1 MKKLFTLL
9 LSLSV
14 LLPFKIGAQEVL
26 HFDFHLN
33 WSTGDIL
40 EFDHA
45 GEFADN
51 PLLPIYSVRF
61 PIAGPA
67 QLSALVQV
75 VSSETVMISDLSLTA
90 DIPKS
95 YTIGTSVEQ
104 DRGKYFGRVWILPL
118 ISTGEHTA
126 TRIIGGSLAVRVT
139 SSGAGYTNRSGP
151 SFKENSVLAEGIIHR
166 VSVNT
171 SGVYKLD
178 YNFIKDKLKIDPST
192 FSPDRIGVFGNGDG
206 RVPQWNSA
214 PRVDDLEQCATL
226 GSGLEDG
233 QFNPGDYLLWYAQGP
248 DQWTYDPESRLY
260 NMELNN
266 YDALNHYY
274 IIIQGPTRNVVSSRA
289 DEANGD
295 FVSASSLEY
304 QRLEEEKVNLLGR
317 YRPPGSGQEWYG
329 DEMAVVDEL
338 DYTDKFDLT
347 DLIPEDTLSYKVRF
361 AARAANATRFYI
373 KFDQHQASK
382 EVGGVNL
389 GDYESSFAND
399 AFIQGVIIPEEPIQQ
414 ILVRYPAADGA
425 NSRAWIDYIQ
435 LNFQKKNQYRQGTP
449 LYIRDPRSI
458 QGGTPIYTLDGV
470 TQGCK
475 IWDITNPFSP
485 INQQFTSG
493 NQITFSIHNTGFVP
507 NEFICFD
514 PAHDVLVP
522 SYEGTV
528 INQNIHNINQA
539 DLVIIYYEAFE
550 EAALA
555 LADHRRNHD
564 QMEVVAV
571 PARQVFEEFGGGSID
586 PSAIRDFARMIYQ
599 RDPAFRYLL
608 LIGDATYDY
617 LGHTEDLP
625 YQNFIPAFETQESLD
640 PIRSFPS
647 DDYYALLDDE
657 EGDNLIGA
665 IDIAVGRLPV
675 STAEE
680 AKAVVE
686 KIIYYDSNPATLN
699 DWRSRVVMVADDQ
712 DSNTHLN
719 QADGLAVLDNV
730 RHPVHNSQK
739 IYLDAFPQESTPG
752 GDRYPGVNE
761 TIDLNM
767 KKGALTVTYMGH
779 GGQNGWS
786 QERVLGI
793 NQAQS
798 YDNINNMPL
807 FITATCSFAS
817 YDEPGFTSAGEHL
830 LLNQKGGAVA
840 LMTTV
845 RAVYSGSNERLTK
858 AVLKFLYEPD
868 GPGIYPS
875 FAEVLRR
882 AKNENAI
889 DTLDNNARKFTLLGD
904 PSQRLA
910 IPVFGIE
917 VTEFEGKLVGNGIV
931 DTISA
936 LEKASVSGII
946 TDHNGA
952 IISDFN
958 GEIFLT
964 LYDKV
969 QTRKTL
975 ANDEDSSERSFNTQV
990 KQLFKG
996 TATVHEGNWSIEF
1009 VLPKDI
1015 DFTYGPGKIGLYAQN
1030 GVTDAEGYF
1039 TDFIIGGVSTEGLAD
1054 DNPPV
1059 IKLFMNDENF
1069 IFGGITDANPDIY
1082 IQLSDDNGINV
1093 SGTSVGHDIEAV
1105 LDNDDKNSFILN
1117 DFYQA
1122 SLDNYTKGEVRFP
1135 LTNLAPGL
1143 HTLRVTAW
1151 DVANNPG
1158 EAYLEFRVLGTADP
1172 VIEDLGNYPNPFSE
1186 STLFHFEHNRPGVPM
1201 DLQLQIYQISGQLVK
1216 TIKRENYVSDGYR
1229 VADLDWDGTNDR
1241 GVEVGQGLYVYRVRA
1256 VFDHNGNKEM
1266 IESDAEKL
1274 VILR

>member
-9 LSLSV
+9 LCLSV
-14 LLPFKIGAQEVL
+14 LIPCKIGAQEVL
-26 HFDFHLN
+26 HFDFHLD
-33 WSTGDIL
+33 WSDADVL
-40 EFDHA
+40 KFDQA
-45 GEFADN
+45 GEFVDN
-51 PLLPIYSVRF
+51 PLLPIYTIRF
-61 PIAGPA
+61 PIAGPG
-67 QLSALVQV
+67 QLTAIVKA
-75 VSSETVMISDLSLTA
+75 VSTETVTISDPSLMA
-90 DIPKS
+90 DIPETYKL
-95 YTIGTSVEQ
+95 GTSVEQ
-104 DRGKYFGRVWILPL
+104 DRGKYFGRVWIMPF
-118 ISTGEHTA
+118 ISVGA
-126 TRIIGGSLAVRVT
+126 QSASRIISGSLAVRVT
-139 SSGAGYTNRSGP
+139 SSDAGSTTRSGP
-151 SFKENSVLAEGIIHR
+151 PFKENSLLAQGIIHK
-166 VSVNT
+166 VSVNKP
-171 SGVYKLD
+171 GVYKLD

-192 FSPDRIGVFGNGDG
+192 FSPDRIGIFGNGGG
-206 RVPQWNSA
+206 RVPEWNSA
-214 PRVDDLEQCATL
+214 PRIDDLEQCATL
-226 GSGLEDG
+226 GSGFEDG

-248 DQWTYDPESRLY
+248 DQWTYDPESRIY

-266 YDALNHYY
+266 YDVLNHYY
-274 IIIQGPTRNVVSSRA
+274 IIIQGPTRNAIANRA
-289 DEANGD
+289 DEGNGD
-295 FVSASSLEY
+295 FVSASSLAY

-338 DYTDKFDLT
+338 EYTDRFDLT
-347 DLIPEDTLSYKVRF
+347 DLIPQDTLAYKVRF
-361 AARAANATRFYI
+361 AARADNATRFYI
-373 KFDQHQASK
+373 KFDQQQASK
-382 EVGGVNL
+382 EVGGVDL
-389 GDYESSFAND
+389 GNYESSFAND
-399 AFIQGVIIPEEPIQQ
+399 AFIQGVIIPGAPIQQ

-425 NSRAWIDYIQ
+425 DSRAWLDYIQ
-435 LNFQKKNQYRQGTP
+435 LNFQKRNQYRQGSP
-449 LYIRDPRSI
+449 LYIRDPESI
-458 QGGTPIYTLDGV
+458 STETPIYTLDGV
-470 TQGCK
+470 APGCK
-475 IWDITNPFSP
+475 IWDITNPISP
-485 INQQFTSG
+485 VNQQYTSG
-493 NQITFSIHNTGFVP
+493 NQITFSVHNTGLVP

-514 PAHDVLVP
+514 PAHDVMTP
-522 SYEGTV
+522 SYESSV
-528 INQNIHNINQA
+528 MNQNIHSVTQA
-539 DLVIIYYEAFE
+539 DLVIIYYDEFK

-555 LADHRRNHD
+555 LAEHRSTQDH
-564 QMEVVAV
+564 MEVIAV
-571 PARQVFEEFGGGSID
+571 PASQVFEEFGGGSID

-625 YQNFIPAFETQESLD
+625 YQNFIPAFETQESLH
-640 PIRSFPS
+640 PIFSFPT

-675 STAEE
+675 STADE

-686 KIIYYDSNPATLN
+686 KIIYYDTNPATLN

-719 QADGLAVLDNV
+719 QADGLAGQDNLKY
-730 RHPVHNSQK
+730 PVHNIQK
-739 IYLDAFPQESTPG
+739 VYLDAFPQESTPG

-761 TIDLNM
+761 AIDLNM
-767 KKGALTVTYMGH
+767 KKGALTFTYMGH

-830 LLNQKGGAVA
+830 LLNPNGGAVA

-868 GPGIYPS
+868 GPGVYPS

-889 DTLDNNARKFTLLGD
+889 DTVDNNARKFTLLGD

-917 VTEFEGKLVGNGIV
+917 VTEFEGNLAGNGIV

-946 TDHNGA
+946 TGHNGE

-964 LYDKV
+964 LFDKV

-975 ANDEDSSERSFNTQV
+975 SNDVESPQRSFNTQV

-996 TATVHEGNWSIEF
+996 KASVIGGNWTIEF

-1030 GVTDAEGYF
+1030 GITDAEGYF

-1069 IFGGITDANPDIY
+1069 IFGGITDADPDIY

-1093 SGTSVGHDIEAV
+1093 SGTSVGHDIEAI

-1122 SLDNYTKGEVRFP
+1122 SLDNYTSGEVRFP
-1135 LTNLAPGL
+1135 LSNLAPGL
-1143 HTLRVTAW
+1143 HTLKVTAW
-1151 DVANNPG
+1151 DVANNPA
-1158 EAYLEFRVLGTADP
+1158 EAYLEFRVLDTENA
-1172 VIEDLGNYPNPFSE
+1172 VIDKLGNYPNPFSE
-1186 STLFHFEHNRPGVPM
+1186 STLFHFEHNRPGVAM
-1201 DLQLQIYQISGQLVK
+1201 DLELQIYQLSGQLVK
-1216 TIKRENYVSDGYR
+1216 TIIRDNYVSDGYR
-1229 VADLDWDGTNDR
+1229 VADLDWNGLNDR

-1256 VFDHNGNKEM
+1256 VFDNNGNKEM
-1266 IESDAEKL
+1266 IVSDAEKL
-1274 VILR
+1274 VIIR